1 MLLSNYGAVPIIGI
15 VIVPIFIYL
24 QSLLPLP
31 ASIENCSTSIQ
42 VYLPLVDTSTQSIP
56 NATSPDAAAQPPA
69 QLAHNSASW
78 GAPIAISP
86 EDEFVWVANPDS
98 GSVSVVDA
106 ATNQRVA
113 EIPFGQEPW
122 SLAIAPD
129 GEHVYVADRATGQ
142 LTQLDAASHTL
153 LKTMFVGPELGT
165 IALTPNGNSIY
176 VTVMATSEVVVVDTR
191 SFEIA
196 AHVEVAALPYAVG
209 ITNDGDNEDDDEQVL
224 VTHLAAFKRSGG
236 EEARNDGR
244 AGKVTVL
251 DSCANEIISEMAL
264 LPNEN
269 GFPNLLTGI
278 GIYKHRAWIA
288 LVRAMPD
295 LPSTLTQTV
304 FAAVSTLDLDEL
316 DEDTQAAL
324 PLNDQDIFGSPVN
337 NPMAA
342 VPSPDGQRLYVVLAG
357 SDLVE
362 VVDISNPHSPTL
374 IGFIPVANNPRGIA
388 ISADGKRGYV
398 MNYLARSVTVLDLE
412 TLTAVDEVVVTDEVL
427 DDDVLLG
434 KLLFHNAVNP
444 KLSRGSW
451 ISCASCHFDGGTDS
465 VTWIFP
471 DGPRQTPPLWNSIET
486 LPWHWSAA
494 LDEPHDVEETIHLI
508 QHGLGLAPGEDQPLL
523 AEPNAGRSEELDAL
537 VAFMAHGIRVPAL
550 ASAENDFSA
559 GRDLFVSAGCA
570 DCHGGD
576 NWTSSAL
583 PGAAGTLDPDG
594 NGMVDDVLRKVGTLN
609 PRDLR
614 GATGFDPPSLLG
626 VGLTAP
632 YFHDGSMPS
641 LADVLRSGHPDPL
654 GGNGLTEA
662 EIDELVKFLQQIDGD
677 TEPVTL
683 IP

>member
-31 ASIENCSTSIQ
+31 ASIEHCSTSIQ

-56 NATSPDAAAQPPA
+56 NATPPDAAQPPA
-69 QLAHNSASW
+69 QLANNSASW
-78 GAPIAISP
+78 GTPIVISLK
-86 EDEFVWVANPDS
+86 DEFVWVANPDS

-106 ATNQRVA
+106 ATNRKVA
-113 EIPFGQEPW
+113 EIPIGQEPW

-129 GEHVYVADRATGQ
+129 GESVYVADRATGQ
-142 LTQLDAASHTL
+142 LTQIDAASYTL
-153 LKTMFVGPELGT
+153 QKTIFVGPELGT
-165 IALTPNGNSIY
+165 IALAPNGNSIY
-176 VTVMATSEVVVVDTR
+176 VAAMATSEVVVVDAR
-191 SFEIA
+191 SFKIA
-196 AHVEVAALPYAVG
+196 ARIEVAALPYAVG
-209 ITNDGDNEDDDEQVL
+209 ITNDGDDEDDDEQVL
-224 VTHLAAFKRSGG
+224 VTHLTAFQRSGG
-236 EEARNDGR
+236 EEARDDGR

-251 DSCANEIISEMAL
+251 DSCTNEIIDEITL
-264 LPNEN
+264 LPDEN
-269 GFPNLLTGI
+269 GFPNLLAGI
-278 GIYKHRAWIA
+278 GIHGQRAWIP

-304 FAAVSTLDLDEL
+304 FAAVSTLDLTEFS
-316 DEDTQAAL
+316 EDRQAAL

-342 VPSPDGQRLYVVLAG
+342 VPSPDGKRLYVVLAG

-362 VVDISNPHSPTL
+362 VVDISNPHSPVL
-374 IGFIPVANNPRGIA
+374 IGFIPVASNPRGIA

-398 MNYLARSVTVLDLE
+398 MNYLARSVTVLNLE

-427 DDDVLLG
+427 DADVLLG

-465 VTWIFP
+465 VTWVFP

-523 AEPNAGRSEELDAL
+523 AEPNAGRSQEMEAL
-537 VAFMAHGIRVPAL
+537 VAFMARGIRVPTV
-550 ASAENDFSA
+550 SSDAEADSA

-570 DCHGGD
+570 SCHGGP

-583 PGAAGTLDPDG
+583 PGAPGTLDPDG
-594 NGMVDDVLRKVGTLN
+594 NGMVDDVLRDVGTLN
-609 PRDLR
+609 ERDLQ

-654 GGNGLTEA
+654 GGNGLTGT